1 MISPDRTLSKKTNG
15 LGRVTGVA
23 LTAIFIIGLFCGTM
37 AVTIPALAESSLPQG
52 FIRADTLIPN
62 LVLEM
67 RYNGNNNFIGEK
79 IDGYTANTCII
90 HQNAAK
96 ALAQVQAQL
105 SPFGLGI
112 KIFDAY
118 RPQMAVDHFVRWAR
132 KTADTRMKAQFYP
145 DVDKK
150 DLFKEGYIAAK
161 SGHSRGSTVD
171 ITLISLDASP
181 DPAGNPGEL
190 PMGSEFDFFGKV
202 SWPLSK
208 TVTPQQRANRM
219 LLRTVMVKN
228 GFKPY
233 DQEWWHFT
241 LANEPFPDTYFN
253 FPVQ

>member
-1 MISPDRTLSKKTNG
+1 MISQDRILSKKTNG
-15 LGRVTGVA
+15 LGQVTGLPLA
-23 LTAIFIIGLFCGTM
+23 AIFIIGLFCGTM
-37 AVTIPALAESSLPQG
+37 AVTLPALAGSSLPQG

-79 IDGYTANTCII
+79 IDGYTADVCIL
-90 HQNAAK
+90 HQNAAN
-96 ALAQVQAQL
+96 ALAQVQAEL

-112 KIFDAY
+112 KVFDAY
-118 RPQMAVDHFVRWAR
+118 RPQMAVDHFVRWA
-132 KTADTRMKAQFYP
+132 KDTADTRMKAQYYP
-145 DVDKK
+145 DVDKR
-150 DLFKEGYIAAK
+150 DLFTEGYIASK

-171 ITLISLDASP
+171 LTLISLDTSP
-181 DPAGNPGEL
+181 NPAGHPAEL

-208 TVTPQQRANRM
+208 RVTPQERANRM
-219 LLRTVMVKN
+219 LLRTLMIKN

>member
-1 MISPDRTLSKKTNG
+1 MISQDKTLSKKTNG
-15 LGRVTGVA
+15 LGPTGLA
-23 LTAIFIIGLFCGTM
+23 LAAIFILGLFIGTL
-37 AVTIPALAESSLPQG
+37 AVTIPALAGSLPQG
-52 FIRADTLIPN
+52 FVRADTVIPN

-67 RYNGNNNFIGEK
+67 RYYGNNNFIGET
-79 IDGYTANTCII
+79 IDGYTADVCII

-132 KTADTRMKAQFYP
+132 DTADTRMKAQFYP
-145 DVDKK
+145 DVDKR
-150 DLFKEGYIAAK
+150 DLFKEGYIASK

-171 ITLISLDASP
+171 LTLISLDTPS
-181 DPAGNPGEL
+181 NPTSSHQEL
-190 PMGSEFDFFGKV
+190 PMGSEFDFFGPV
-202 SWPLSK
+202 SWPLSQR
-208 TVTPQQRANRM
+208 VTPQQRANRM
-219 LLRTVMVKN
+219 LLRTLMVKN

-253 FPVQ
+253 FPVSVN

>member
-1 MISPDRTLSKKTNG
+1 MISQDRTISKKTNG
-15 LGRVTGVA
+15 LGRVTGLA
-23 LTAIFIIGLFCGTM
+23 LIAIFILGLFCGTM
-37 AVTIPALAESSLPQG
+37 AVTTPALAGSSLPEG

-79 IDGYTANTCII
+79 IDGYTADACII

-96 ALAQVQAQL
+96 ALAQVQAEL

-118 RPQMAVDHFVRWAR
+118 RPQMAVDHFVRWE
-132 KTADTRMKAQFYP
+132 KDTADTRMKAQFYP
-145 DVDKK
+145 DVDKR
-150 DLFKEGYIAAK
+150 DLFKEGYIASK

-171 ITLISLDASP
+171 ITLISLASP
-181 DPAGNPGEL
+181 DPASNPVEL

-202 SWPLSK
+202 SWPLNK

-219 LLRTVMVKN
+219 LLRTLMVKN

-241 LANEPFPDTYFN
+241 LANEPFPNTYFN

>member
-1 MISPDRTLSKKTNG
+1 MISQDRTISKKTNG
-15 LGRVTGVA
+15 LGRVTEVA
-23 LTAIFIIGLFCGTM
+23 LTAIFILGFFCGTM
-37 AVTIPALAESSLPQG
+37 AVTIPALAGSSLPEG

-79 IDGYTANTCII
+79 IDGYMTDACII

-118 RPQMAVDHFVRWAR
+118 RPQMAVDHFVRWA
-132 KTADTRMKAQFYP
+132 KDTADTRMKAQFYP

-150 DLFKEGYIAAK
+150 DLFKEGYIASK

-171 ITLISLDASP
+171 ITIISLDASP
-181 DPAGNPGEL
+181 DPASNPAEL

-219 LLRTVMVKN
+219 LLRTLMIKN